1 MMKICGCNAQMDM
14 EQEKYMKYNIVS
26 DLETLMRLFLDMRKA
41 RKRGIEIKLE
51 KKCRFL
57 FFSQENFAIRSLE
70 VH

>member
-1 MMKICGCNAQMDM
+1 
-14 EQEKYMKYNIVS
+14 MKYNIVS